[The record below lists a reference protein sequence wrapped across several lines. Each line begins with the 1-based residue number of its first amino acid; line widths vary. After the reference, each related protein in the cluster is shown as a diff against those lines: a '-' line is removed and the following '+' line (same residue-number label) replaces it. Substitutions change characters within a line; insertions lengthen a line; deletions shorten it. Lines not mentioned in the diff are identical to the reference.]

1 MLRED
6 KLCKILLAATSSID
20 TVTAGMHAAEKNV
33 PLTQTACPVTA
44 GCTTAPT
51 RIT

>member
-6 KLCKILLAATSSID
+6 KLCNILLAATSSID
-20 TVTAGMHAAEKNV
+20 TVTAGMHAAEISV
-33 PLTQTACPVTA
+33 PPKQMALPVTA
-44 GCTTAPT
+44 GDTNAPT